1 MRRRSLTQLADNPD
15 LIDGIYNYCDRWC
28 ERCPFTSRCL
38 VYATEAD
45 EEVSLK
51 EQDVAN
57 ASFWRDLDSVFQE
70 TLSLIPEWAT
80 ASAFD
85 LTLLEDTSRKRK
97 RQQVDNHPLVLTAKR
112 YANSASDWFRQVD
125 VEQTSDNTSPQPNE
139 QINTARDVVQWYQ
152 YQIAVKTMRALSGR
166 TEESDLDTE
175 TSDSPKDSD
184 GSAKVALIG
193 VDRSMTAWRLMQLA
207 APETKPSII
216 PLILQL
222 ARLRNRIE
230 TEFPEARQYIRPGF
244 DEVQAD

>member
-1 MRRRSLTQLADNPD
+1 MFRRRSLTDLADNPD
-15 LIDGIYNYCDRWC
+15 LINGIYNYCDRWC

-45 EEVSLK
+45 EEGSLK

-57 ASFWRDLDSVFQE
+57 AAFWRELDSVLQE

-85 LTLLEDTSRKRK
+85 LTSVEDTTRKRK
-97 RQQVDNHPLVLTAKR
+97 RQQVDNHPLVLTAKK
-112 YANSASDWFRQVD
+112 YASSASDWFRQVD
-125 VEQTSDNTSPQPNE
+125 VEQTSGNPQPN
-139 QINTARDVVQWYQ
+139 QQVNTARDVIEWYQ

-166 TEESDLDTE
+166 TEEFDLDTE
-175 TSDSPKDSD
+175 TSESPKDSD

-193 VDRSMTAWRLMQLA
+193 IDRSLAGWRLMQLA
-207 APETKPSII
+207 APESATSII

-222 ARLRNRIE
+222 ARLRNRTE
-230 TEFPEARQYIRPGF
+230 SEFPEARQYIRPGF
-244 DEVQAD
+244 DEV